1 MNGRDLSKPVRLT
14 LPSSKE
20 YVLVAGMALSAF
32 GMLAGLDADL
42 IGDLRTVSDECM
54 DCLSHQPGNPAEIEV
69 QAWVGEKRLHVRFH
83 ARQHAFDGSQDELGL
98 EVTRAV
104 LETLMPDVRLEMDE
118 GGVCGIECS
127 MPL

>member
-1 MNGRDLSKPVRLT
+1 MNGRDLTKPVSLT
-14 LPSSKE
+14 LPSGKD

-32 GMLAGLDADL
+32 GMLAGLEADL
-42 IGDLRTVSDECM
+42 IGDLRTVSDECL

-69 QAWVGEKRLHVRFH
+69 CAWLNKKQLHVCFR
-83 ARQHAFDGSQDELGL
+83 ARKRAFGGSQDELGL
-98 EVTRAV
+98 AVTRGV

-118 GGVCGIECS
+118 GGVCLIECS